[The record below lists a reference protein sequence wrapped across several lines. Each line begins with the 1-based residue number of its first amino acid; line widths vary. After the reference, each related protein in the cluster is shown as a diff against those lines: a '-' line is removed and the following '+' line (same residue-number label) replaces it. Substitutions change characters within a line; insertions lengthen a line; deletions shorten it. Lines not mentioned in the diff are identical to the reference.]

1 MQTITQVLNCPDAS
15 TPGDGRGLALFSP
28 GNLRLMHLFEE
39 AANRMNVLA
48 QPVDDAMDMS
58 VVFAENTARD
68 SGQEPPDIT
77 LSWQG

>member
-1 MQTITQVLNCPDAS
+1 
-15 TPGDGRGLALFSP
+15 
-28 GNLRLMHLFEE
+28 MHLFEE

-58 VVFAENTARD
+58 VVFAGNTARH